1 MKQKFL
7 VLLAV
12 VLLSCASA
20 FAQSGNNNPLK
31 GDVNEDGQVDV
42 ADIAAVIDIMKN
54 GGGTTDGK
62 LYFYVGTE
70 KPTSLSQATIVNSYP
85 AEQTYTNN
93 SGKKSHIFV
102 LTNSDKAVTFIN
114 PELDAPVS
122 QVDVDKTTIS
132 GYNIYETAVGTAN
145 NQSIII
151 RITDAPVYYYYA
163 GWTLPTVDNVNEIIN
178 EEYPAESGSTVMHKA
193 GKKTTSKSE
202 MSYTD
207 NTLYNANAKV
217 AYYVLVPPTQTI
229 VDPEDNSSVL
239 SVFTSQGTITVGNLT
254 HTVYKYNGTSR
265 NINAIKIY

>member
-1 MKQKFL
+1 M
-7 VLLAV
+7 AV

-31 GDVNEDGQVDV
+31 GDVNEDGKVDV
-42 ADIAAVIDIMKN
+42 ADIAAVINIMKN

-102 LTNSDKAVTFIN
+102 LTNSDKTVEFIN
-114 PELDAPVS
+114 LAINCPVS
-122 QVDVDKTTIS
+122 QVDVDITTIP
-132 GYNIYETAVGTAN
+132 GYKIFETAVGTAN
-145 NQSIII
+145 GGSIKI
-151 RITDAPVYYYYA
+151 RISEAPVYYYYA

-202 MSYTD
+202 MNYLN
-207 NTLYNANAKV
+207 NTLYNGNAKIN
-217 AYYVLVPPTQTI
+217 YYVLVPSGQTI
-229 VDPEDNSSVL
+229 NDDEHTSAL
-239 SVFTSQGTITVGNLT
+239 SAFASQGTITVGNQQ
-254 HTVYKYNGTSR
+254 HTIYKSNATSR
-265 NINAIKIY
+265 NINAIMIE